1 MNNTPFAPMKPITG
15 GLLQPP
21 VPPSPESLIWK
32 DVLRIIIEYSTEGK
46 TMEEALETLENIYEI
61 KLK

>member
-1 MNNTPFAPMKPITG
+1 MNTPFAPMKPIIG
-15 GLLQPP
+15 GLLEPP
-21 VPPSPESLIWK
+21 VPPSPESLMWG
-32 DVLRIIIEYSTEGK
+32 DVLRIIIEHSTEGK

>member
-1 MNNTPFAPMKPITG
+1 MNELFKPMKVLIG
-15 GLLQPP
+15 GLLEPP
-21 VPPSPESLIWK
+21 IPPSPESLMWE

-46 TMEEALETLENIYEI
+46 TMEEALETLEKIYEI